1 MNQNSSSAKATNSP
15 FKQTHSAAI
24 RIWHWLTFLTI
35 SFILLTVLFASTLLN
50 PRANSVEVQKI
61 LKEKSIEIN
70 DQQAFSVAHFFDDQ
84 MWDLHKFLGYGLAF
98 LVLARI
104 MIEFAQSNEER
115 VKTRMKKVLTLFK
128 QNGPDKKEY
137 KHYLIV
143 KWSYSLFYMIII
155 FMAISGLCLAFGR
168 ELGIPRDLNHTI
180 KEVHGFCQYLIYAF
194 ILFHL
199 TGVIYADL
207 GKTKGIVSGMING
220 GEKY

>member
-1 MNQNSSSAKATNSP
+1 MNQDTNTTPSANSP

-84 MWDLHKFLGYGLAF
+84 MWDLHKLLGYGLAL

-104 MIEFAQSNEER
+104 VIEFTQSKDER
-115 VKTRMKKVLTLFK
+115 VKTRMKNALSLFK
-128 QNGPDKKEY
+128 QNGPDKKDY

-143 KWSYSLFYMIII
+143 KWSYSVFYLIIL
-155 FMAISGLCLAFGR
+155 FMAISGLCIAFNR
-168 ELGIPRDLNHTI
+168 ELGITRDLNHSI

-199 TGVIYADL
+199 IGVVYADL

-220 GEKY
+220 GEK

>member
-1 MNQNSSSAKATNSP
+1 MNQNSNSAKAANSP
-15 FKQTHSAAI
+15 FNQTHSTAL
-24 RIWHWLTFLTI
+24 RIWHWVTFLTI
-35 SFILLTVLFASTLLN
+35 TFILLTVLFASTLLN

-70 DQQAFSVAHFFDDQ
+70 EQQAFGVAHFFDDQ
-84 MWDLHKFLGYGLAF
+84 MWNLHKLLGYGLAF

-104 MIEFAQSNEER
+104 VIEFSQSPEEK
-115 VKTRMKKVLTLFK
+115 VKIRMKNALSLFK
-128 QNGPDKKEY
+128 QNGEDKKEY

-143 KWSYSLFYMIII
+143 KWSYSLFYLIIMY
-155 FMAISGLCLAFGR
+155 MAISGLCMAFGR
-168 ELGIPRDLNHTI
+168 ELGIPRNLNHTI

-199 TGVIYADL
+199 IGVIYADL

-220 GEKY
+220 GQK